1 MSLARTHSY
10 IQHIRRSKEAG
21 LHHKPDM
28 HPSWLSKWQNQNLS
42 GDESGLR
49 VAEASMG
56 AVSAETCSQM
66 YPNVMYLIV
75 AVFCCCL
82 ALLTLSSGENVAR
95 HTVFLR
101 ISAKTC

>member
-66 YPNVMYLIV
+66 YPNLSN
-75 AVFCCCL
+75 CCCI
-82 ALLTLSSGENVAR
+82 LLLSCTSHVE
-95 HTVFLR
+95 
-101 ISAKTC
+101 